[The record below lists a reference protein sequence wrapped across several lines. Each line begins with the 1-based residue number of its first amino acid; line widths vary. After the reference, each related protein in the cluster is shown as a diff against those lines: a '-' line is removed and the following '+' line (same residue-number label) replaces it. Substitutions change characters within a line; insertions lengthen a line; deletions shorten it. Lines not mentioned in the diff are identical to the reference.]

1 MRQVFSSARLENVE
15 KVAQMLQEDGIE
27 VRITNGR
34 SYKGKVRR
42 NFSYRD
48 GGNEGPQP
56 AVWIVKSEDQ
66 PRARQILREAG
77 LIDSTRN
84 PGDSYLAPT
93 FIELEPAKAMRAPQ
107 SKVFK
112 LKVGILLA
120 IVAILGLIMFQ
131 TLHKPSAPA
140 SAGGPIGP
148 AATPVA
154 LAQAVFAAEIQP
166 GDAKVAC
173 LTIDGRDAPEA
184 LMPALTRPN
193 LAVAPGSSCVRV
205 AAEGSG
211 SYSRSNRSPAVLV
224 DIDGFRRTSAD
235 TAEIRY
241 SAYRHRMRATYKTLE
256 VRQVGGQWRIVR
268 TLKHVSA

>member
-1 MRQVFSSARLENVE
+1 MRQVFTSARLENVE
-15 KVAQMLQEDGIE
+15 KVAQMLEQDGIE

-77 LIDSTRN
+77 LLESTRN

-93 FIELEPAKAMRAPQ
+93 FHDIELAKPMRTPQ
-107 SKVFK
+107 NKVFK

-131 TLHKPSAPA
+131 TLNKPPTA
-140 SAGGPIGP
+140 AGGPIGP
-148 AATPVA
+148 AATPIT
-154 LAQAVFAAEIQP
+154 LAQAVFAAEIRP
-166 GDAKVAC
+166 GDARVAC
-173 LTIDGRDAPEA
+173 LTIDGRDAPES

-205 AAEGSG
+205 AAEGAG
-211 SYSRSNRSPAVLV
+211 SYSRNSRSPAVLV

-235 TAEIRY
+235 TAQIRY

-256 VRQVGGQWRIVR
+256 VRQIGGQWRIVR
-268 TLKHVSA
+268 TLKHVSS

>member
-15 KVAQMLQEDGIE
+15 KVAQMLEEDGIE

-42 NFSYRD
+42 NFSYRE

-93 FIELEPAKAMRAPQ
+93 FIEVEPAKAMRTPQ
-107 SKVFK
+107 NKVFK

-131 TLHKPSAPA
+131 TLHKPAPTGG
-140 SAGGPIGP
+140 AGLPTGPG
-148 AATPVA
+148 ATPAA
-154 LAQAVFAAEIQP
+154 LAQAVFAAEIRP

-173 LTIDGRDAPEA
+173 LTIDGRDAPES

-211 SYSRSNRSPAVLV
+211 SYARANRSPAVLV
-224 DIDGFRRTSAD
+224 DIDGFKMTSGD
-235 TAEIRY
+235 TGQVRY
-241 SAYRHRMRATYKTLE
+241 SAYRHRLRATYKTLE
-256 VRQVGGQWRIVR
+256 VQKVGGQWRIVR

>member
-15 KVAQMLQEDGIE
+15 KVAQMLEEDGIE

-42 NFSYRD
+42 NFSYRE
-48 GGNEGPQP
+48 GNNEGPQP

-77 LIDSTRN
+77 LLESTRN

-93 FIELEPAKAMRAPQ
+93 FLGVEPAKAMRAPQ
-107 SKVFK
+107 NKVFK

-131 TLHKPSAPA
+131 TLHKPAAPVA
-140 SAGGPIGP
+140 AGGAIGP
-148 AATPVA
+148 GATPPA
-154 LAQAVFAAEIQP
+154 LVQAIFAAEIKP
-166 GDAKVAC
+166 ADARVAC
-173 LTIDGRDAPEA
+173 LTIDGRDAPES
-184 LMPALTRPN
+184 LMPALTRSG

-205 AAEGSG
+205 AAEGMG
-211 SYSRSNRSPAVLV
+211 SYSRSSRSPAVLV

-256 VRQVGGQWRIVR
+256 VRQIGGEWRIVR